1 MVNHSNPKKTRE
13 SLWPKDA
20 NGNTPL
26 HCAALGGDIYIAKR
40 LIDAG
45 ADLDASNHELDRPIH
60 LAASVGNIEVLRIIL
75 DAGADLHI
83 KGWLENTALHVA
95 AQSAQVS
102 INVVQTDYY

>member
-1 MVNHSNPKKTRE
+1 M
-13 SLWPKDA
+13 
-20 NGNTPL
+20 
-26 HCAALGGDIYIAKR
+26 
-40 LIDAG
+40 IDAG
-45 ADLDASNHELDRPIH
+45 AELDASNHELDRPIH